1 MFYFV
6 TKRIID
12 IFTAF
17 LVGLVFLPVSLLIA
31 LAIKMDSPGPV
42 FYFQKRVG
50 KDGKIFELIKFR
62 SMVEEADAF
71 LIKNKQL
78 LKKFKSPEGWKGGEA
93 SEDPRITRVGR
104 FIRRFTFDEL
114 PQLLNVLKG
123 DMSMV
128 GPRAYRNDILGDEIE
143 EQLKLYPHLREEAQL
158 ALSVKP
164 GLSGPWQVGGRNKLT
179 WEQRVA
185 VDAKYASKKSLI
197 NDLVII
203 LKTPFAMLNKW

>member
-1 MFYFV
+1 MFYDA

-12 IFTAF
+12 IFTAS
-17 LVGLVFLPVSLLIA
+17 LVGLVFLPISLVIA
-31 LAIKMDSPGPV
+31 LAIKMDSPGPI
-42 FYFQKRVG
+42 FYLQKRVG

-62 SMVEEADAF
+62 SMVEEADSY
-71 LIKNKQL
+71 LLKNKKL

-104 FIRRFTFDEL
+104 FIRRFTLDEL
-114 PQLLNVLKG
+114 PQLLNVLSG

-128 GPRAYRNDILGDEIE
+128 GPRAYRNDILGDEVE
-143 EQLKLYPHLREEAQL
+143 EQLRIYPHLREEAKM

-164 GLSGPWQVGGRNKLT
+164 GLSGPWQVSGRNKLT

-185 VDAKYASKKSLI
+185 LDAKYAARKSIITDLI
-197 NDLVII
+197 II
-203 LKTPFAMLNKW
+203 LKTPLAMLSKW